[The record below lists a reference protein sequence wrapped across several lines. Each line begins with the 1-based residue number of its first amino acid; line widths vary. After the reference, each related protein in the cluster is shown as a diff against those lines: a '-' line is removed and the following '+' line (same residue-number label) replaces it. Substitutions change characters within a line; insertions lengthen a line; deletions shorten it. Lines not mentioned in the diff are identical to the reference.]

1 MLRSERGGIPFK
13 ERSAF
18 RGLAVNITR
27 KDLVLLSLAATM
39 GAVIGT
45 IAVGIVAIQL
55 TKSSNPKLA
64 TVRNW
69 LVAGINGV
77 ENETASL

>member
-1 MLRSERGGIPFK
+1 M
-13 ERSAF
+13 
-18 RGLAVNITR
+18 NITQ
-27 KDLVLLSLAATM
+27 KDLVILALAATV

-55 TKSSNPKLA
+55 TKSTNPHLA
-64 TVRNW
+64 VVRNW
-69 LVAGINGV
+69 LIAGINGV

>member
-1 MLRSERGGIPFK
+1 M
-13 ERSAF
+13 
-18 RGLAVNITR
+18 NITQ
-27 KDLVLLSLAATM
+27 KDLVILALAATV

-45 IAVGIVAIQL
+45 IVVGIVAIQL